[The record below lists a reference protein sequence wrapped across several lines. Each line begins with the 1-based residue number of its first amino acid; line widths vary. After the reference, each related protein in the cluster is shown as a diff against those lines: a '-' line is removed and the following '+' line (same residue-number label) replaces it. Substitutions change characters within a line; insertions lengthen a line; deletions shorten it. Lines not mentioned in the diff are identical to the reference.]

1 MRRPAVTPARRSV
14 PTEDS
19 SECTRPRTSTG
30 ESASGPAG
38 RCRRAPFRPV
48 GSRCLVRPVRGELR
62 YGSERSRRPRASH
75 TLSWESAVDT
85 ELVTLT
91 RSVVEQFVC
100 LHDFFRLHRPESC
113 NSDTK
118 RETPAPLPF
127 LPDGSRHGSART
139 GNAPRR
145 GFPCT
150 TAIHGPRPRIDPD
163 FRTVAGLFAAQPTN
177 KPKLPGEQRMPEK
190 TNKRRYSPPDAER
203 QNRRSVPLRR
213 AICSQTSDYLPGAFA
228 AMRSQTQVG

>member
-1 MRRPAVTPARRSV
+1 MYPATNEHRGISLRPCRSM
-14 PTEDS
+14 
-19 SECTRPRTSTG
+19 
-30 ESASGPAG
+30 SASLFDQSAPDASSGQFAG
-38 RCRRAPFRPV
+38 NFGMGQNDHA
-48 GSRCLVRPVRGELR
+48 VRGLR
-62 YGSERSRRPRASH
+62 ILYHGSQP
-75 TLSWESAVDT
+75 VDT

-100 LHDFFRLHRPESC
+100 IHDFSRLHRPESC

-150 TAIHGPRPRIDPD
+150 TAIHGPRPRIGPD

-177 KPKLPGEQRMPEK
+177 KPELPGEQRTPEK

-213 AICSQTSDYLPGAFA
+213 AICSQTSDCLPGAFA